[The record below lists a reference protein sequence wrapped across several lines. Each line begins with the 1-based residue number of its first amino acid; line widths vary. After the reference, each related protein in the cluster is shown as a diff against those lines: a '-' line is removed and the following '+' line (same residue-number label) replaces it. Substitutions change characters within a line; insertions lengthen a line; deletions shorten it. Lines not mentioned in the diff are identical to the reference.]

1 MSASLCPVLWL
12 SLSLRLCSWPLMKQR
27 TGCISCIRPPL
38 SLALFHPPLSLR
50 DMCNYVHITITVTPS
65 PPLGS
70 LLLPS
75 CFFLCCPVYV
85 PAQHSQQ
92 LHSRRSPSLFSPEFL
107 LEFLDTTSQVFT
119 SDSDFFFP
127 GGPCSIFP

>member
-12 SLSLRLCSWPLMKQR
+12 SLSLRLCSWPRMKQR

-75 CFFLCCPVYV
+75 CFFLCCPVCV

-119 SDSDFFFP
+119 SDSDLFFP
-127 GGPCSIFP
+127 GGACSIFP

>member
-75 CFFLCCPVYV
+75 CFFLCCPVCV

-107 LEFLDTTSQVFT
+107 LKFLDTTSQVFT
-119 SDSDFFFP
+119 SDSDVFFP

>member
-1 MSASLCPVLWL
+1 MSPSLCPALWL
-12 SLSLRLCSWPLMKQR
+12 SLSLRLCSWPLMKQH

-75 CFFLCCPVYV
+75 CFFLCCPVCV

-127 GGPCSIFP
+127 GGACSIFP